1 MGVSRRM
8 AANVLRDVSE
18 THPRV
23 KAVAQRLSEDL
34 HIEPGRITS
43 LIRALTIHSIEDLG
57 ASFLSDGARRLRK
70 IESLRGSI
78 AEAVDHVVTM
88 GALPEGMDRA
98 GLGKLFDSLQHEM
111 DDLKSAARFAQEH
124 HTDIDSILSGIGPEG
139 ETGRPLPARQHP
151 RADGLPLPGQHSPVE
166 LPNVMAAM
174 RRERPARAALV
185 DRALRQEGDA
195 FGIAIMAE
203 TQEAQA
209 NALGEVLSG
218 MRPKLSAAE
227 EAELREAVGEF
238 GRGRAHARGAPGTL
252 GGRVRA
258 ERVATLPEPLRSRA
272 MTDNTVLGPLAEMD
286 PNDLRLRWEAWEKG
300 GGDLTGFRD
309 HVYREMRAFN
319 RPYQAEFGAAFQ
331 TGEQF
336 GLHVLKDPATFDPSV
351 PGGRRVNPREGGTD
365 LLGIREDGELW
376 YIDDKSHRGAPRGDG
391 TFEPVGVSSVSAFEA
406 RLPTNMRSDADEMAA
421 AIQRIRA
428 AGRTPDPKLIAAE
441 QRVRA
446 CGQALDTLTAGWSE
460 TDFADPLKQAAIKAV
475 LDAPQHNIKLKM
487 SSTMG
492 TAAGVTDRLSALGID
507 TLPPFKAKPRP

>member
-1 MGVSRRM
+1 MGVSRRL

-57 ASFLSDGARRLRK
+57 ASFLADGARRLRK

-88 GALPEGMDRA
+88 GALPEGMDRP
-98 GLGKLFDSLQHEM
+98 GLGKLFDQLQHEM

-139 ETGRPLPARQHP
+139 ETGKPLPPRQQP

-203 TQEAQA
+203 TQEAQSK
-209 NALGEVLSG
+209 ALGEVLAG
-218 MRPKLSAAE
+218 MRPKLSAAD
-227 EAELREAVGEF
+227 EAELRAAVGEF
-238 GRGRAHARGAPGTL
+238 GRGRAHASVAPGTL

-258 ERVATLPEPLRSRA
+258 ERIAGLPEPLRSMA
-272 MTDNTVLGPLAEMD
+272 TTDNTILGPLAEMD
-286 PNDLRLRWEAWEKG
+286 ADGLKALWSTWQAKG
-300 GGDLTGFRD
+300 SKGNFRD
-309 HVYREMRAFN
+309 YAYGEMRAFN

-331 TGEQF
+331 TAEQH
-336 GLHVLKDPATFDPSV
+336 GLQLLKDPAAFDPSM
-351 PGGRRVNPREGGTD
+351 PGGRRINPREGGTD
-365 LLGIREDGELW
+365 LLGIRDDGEIW

-391 TFEPVGVSSVSAFEA
+391 TFEPVGVSSVSAFE
-406 RLPTNMRSDADEMAA
+406 RKLSDNMRADADALEA
-421 AIQRIRA
+421 AINRIRA
-428 AGRTPDPKLIAAE
+428 ANGTPDPKLIAGE

-446 CGQALDTLTAGWSE
+446 CGQALEQLTAGWSDA
-460 TDFADPLKQAAIKAV
+460 DFADPLKQAAIKAV

-492 TAAGVTDRLSALGID
+492 TASGVTDRLSALGID